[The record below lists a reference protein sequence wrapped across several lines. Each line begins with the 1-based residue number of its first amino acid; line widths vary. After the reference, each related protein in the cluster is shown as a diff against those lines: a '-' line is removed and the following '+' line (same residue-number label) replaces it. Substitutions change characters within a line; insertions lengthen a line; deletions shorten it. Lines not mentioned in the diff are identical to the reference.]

1 MPQLFFSIFK
11 FFGILTTM
19 RILAQHILFVF
30 LLICFCS
37 ADLAA
42 QSVIQPKQI
51 DYGLRGILYKEETC
65 FDAAIHSNGFY
76 IGANFGK
83 IMTYYK
89 TRYYHLGLGVLK
101 HPKEFRQPVNFQS
114 GTALIKTSSAFTFG
128 KRNNLLVLRGG
139 MGEKRYFSEK
149 AKRKGVAVGVS
160 YEGGASLGI
169 LKPYYLEISRVEP
182 GGVKD
187 VVSTEK
193 YSEENRDFFL
203 DENRILGS
211 TNFFKGINEVSIVPG
226 FHAKIAMHFSMGA
239 FDEYVKAVE
248 VGLMLDGYFRKVPI
262 MILERD
268 QSLFFNA
275 FISVQF
281 GKRR

>member
-1 MPQLFFSIFK
+1 
-11 FFGILTTM
+11 
-19 RILAQHILFVF
+19 
-30 LLICFCS
+30 
-37 ADLAA
+37 
-42 QSVIQPKQI
+42 
-51 DYGLRGILYKEETC
+51 
-65 FDAAIHSNGFY
+65 
-76 IGANFGK
+76 
-83 IMTYYK
+83 MTYYK
-89 TRYYHLGLGVLK
+89 TRYYQIGLGILK

-160 YEGGASLGI
+160 YEGGVSIGL
-169 LKPYYLEISRVEP
+169 LKPYYLEISRIEP
-182 GGVKD
+182 GGVND
-187 VVSTEK
+187 IISTEK
-193 YSEENRDFFL
+193 YSEENKDYFL

-211 TNFFKGINEVSIVPG
+211 ANFFKGIDEISIAPG
-226 FHAKIAMHFSMGA
+226 FHAKVAMHFSLGA

-248 VGLMLDGYFRKVPI
+248 IGLMIDGYFRNVPI

-268 QSLFFNA
+268 QSVFLNA